1 MGIADAVAFKQSKEI
16 RLYSEVL
23 IMEIR
28 KSGMIAIVGRP
39 NVGKST
45 LINTLAGEKIAIVS
59 DKPQTTRNRICGII
73 NRNGTQYVFMD
84 TPGFHNPKS
93 HLGEYMV
100 KVAGDAISDVD
111 VVLML
116 VAPVPEIGKIEE
128 GIINRLKQNNIP
140 AVLLINKID
149 TVEKTAIIPVIEAY
163 SKEYDFKSIIPVSAY
178 KGDGVDLIYDEID
191 EFIPEGYALFPEDM
205 VSDQPEKQMVA
216 EIIREKLLRLLN
228 HEIPHGTAVEITR
241 FTERDNGII
250 DVVATIYCERETHKG
265 IIIGKRGAM
274 LKKIGES
281 ARKEIEYFMGTKV
294 YLETWVKVKEG
305 WRDNDVLIKNFGYD
319 MQ

>member
-1 MGIADAVAFKQSKEI
+1 MDIK
-16 RLYSEVL
+16 
-23 IMEIR
+23 
-28 KSGMIAIVGRP
+28 KSGMVAIVGRP

-45 LINTLAGEKIAIVS
+45 LINALAGEKIAIVS

-84 TPGFHNPKS
+84 TPGIHTPKS

-100 KVAGDAISDVD
+100 KVAGDAMSDVD
-111 VVLML
+111 AVVMM
-116 VAPVPEIGKIEE
+116 VAPVAKIGAAEEEIIARISQSKV
-128 GIINRLKQNNIP
+128 P
-140 AVLLINKID
+140 AILLINKID
-149 TVEKTAIIPVIEAY
+149 TVEKQDIFPVIEAY
-163 SKEYDFKSIIPVSAY
+163 SAKYDFDAIIPVSAF
-178 KGDGVDLIYDEID
+178 KGDGLDFIYDELD
-191 EFIPEGYALFPEDM
+191 KFIPEGDALFPEDM

-250 DVVATIYCERETHKG
+250 DVVATIYCERESHKG

-274 LKKIGES
+274 LKKIGER
-281 ARKEIEYFMGTKV
+281 ARSDIERFMGTKV
-294 YLETWVKVKEG
+294 YLETWVKVKEN
-305 WRDNDVLIKNFGYD
+305 WRDNDVLIKNFGYE
-319 MQ
+319 M